1 MGRFVIVE
9 IIVFFAPIAL
19 FLLYVR
25 IFHKKR
31 AIEALNR
38 RVLTILIAVGVVF
51 TAIGALYLSSLD
63 SKDLQG
69 SYVPA
74 KVVNGVVE
82 EEAHFESVE

>member
-9 IIVFFAPIAL
+9 IIVFFAPIIL

-38 RVLTILIAVGVVF
+38 RVLAILIGLGVVCMGL
-51 TAIGALYLSSLD
+51 GAVYLSSLD
-63 SKDLQG
+63 SKDLG
-69 SYVPA
+69 GIYVPA
-74 KVVNGVVE
+74 KVVDGVDIP
-82 EEAHFESVE
+82 AHFE

>member
-9 IIVFFAPIAL
+9 IIVFFAPIIL

-25 IFHKKR
+25 VFHKKR

-38 RVLTILIAVGVVF
+38 RVLTILIGVGIVF
-51 TAIGALYLSSLD
+51 SAIGALYLSSLD
-63 SKDLQG
+63 SNDLQG
-69 SYVPA
+69 VYVPA

-82 EEAHFESVE
+82 EKAHFEPVE

>member
-9 IIVFFAPIAL
+9 IIVFFAPIIL
-19 FLLYVR
+19 FLVYVR

-51 TAIGALYLSSLD
+51 TGIGALYLSSLD
-63 SKDLQG
+63 SNELQG
-69 SYVPA
+69 AYVPA
-74 KVVNGVVE
+74 KIVNGIVE
-82 EEAHFESVE
+82 EEAHFESAK